1 MKLIEQIRGEVVR
14 KSIKQLGGS
23 WSDRRAILL
32 TGISNL
38 QMASPQQILD
48 IGDYLSFAFQLKQ
61 LKNIRDQA
69 AVSAAGSAWAD
80 LVAVYINLV
89 LAGTDAVALTRSFV
103 PACVKEALK
112 VTYRGQP
119 AALQSDIDLMVL
131 FVPGLM
137 PNKPIGRARTAV
149 TKAFSEACANRFG
162 DLSVTLFQ
170 LKTNWNDTAQV
181 PMLWNMIYNL
191 TAVGKMPPNGF
202 SVGGGRYHLN
212 GLKSFSYGFVTVPTQ
227 SDLTAFKPTSMPVCR
242 VAGCSGGAYWG
253 RPTKHGVIKSIKEY
267 FNHQYNYSNHH
278 FPPPQSLGY
287 GVCAAIQSPA
297 SAPMI
302 DLAAFDLFHH
312 EGVTG

>member
-1 MKLIEQIRGEVVR
+1 MKLIERIRGEVVC
-14 KSIKQLGGS
+14 KSIERLGGS
-23 WSDRRAILL
+23 WEHRRGILL
-32 TGISNL
+32 TGIPDL

-48 IGDYLSFAFQLKQ
+48 IGDHLSFAFQLQQ
-61 LKNIRDQA
+61 LRNIRDQA

-103 PACVKEALK
+103 PDCVKEALK

-137 PNKPIGRARTAV
+137 PIKSPGRARTAV
-149 TKAFSEACANRFG
+149 TKAFSEACTGRFG

-181 PMLWNMIYNL
+181 PMLWNMIYNV
-191 TAVGKMPPNGF
+191 TASGQMPQNGF
-202 SVGGGRYHLN
+202 SVGGGRYHLK
-212 GLKSFSYGFVTVPTQ
+212 GLRKFSYGFVTVPTQ

-253 RPTKHGVIKSIKEY
+253 RPTKNGVIKSIKEY
-267 FNHQYNYSNHH
+267 FNHQYNYSNQH
-278 FPPPQSLGY
+278 FPAPDTLGR
-287 GVCAAIQSPA
+287 GLCEAIQSPE
-297 SAPMI
+297 SPPQI
-302 DLAAFDLFHH
+302 DLAAFRLPIGG
-312 EGVTG
+312 GVMG